1 MSKTN
6 LLSLVF
12 IFCVFSTA
20 AQTDTVRGQVDPVV
34 VTANKYEQRQSTT
47 GKVITVISK
56 EQLTKNNGKS
66 LSQVLNE
73 QAGLVINGSLNNAG
87 SVQTVYMRG
96 ASSGRTLILLD
107 GIPVN
112 DPSMINNE
120 FDLNLFSLDNV
131 DRIEICKGAQSTL
144 YGSDA
149 IAGVINI
156 ITVNADPKKALN
168 LKTSLSGGSLGT
180 FKANTQVYG
189 KKGKFN
195 YAARYTRLT
204 TNGFSAA
211 YDSTGN
217 KDYDRD
223 EYKGNMANAQVKF
236 QATDQLS
243 FRSFLMYSQYKAAI
257 DAGVFADEK
266 DYNINNN
273 NLSTGAGFNF
283 KKDFLSITGNYQYS
297 QVKRTYL
304 NDSNFKSNTIFENNR
319 YYGKTQ
325 FVELYAAISLG
336 SGFTFLQGADY
347 RYSSYNQQYSSVSIY
362 GPYSSAF
369 NDTSLSQSGL
379 YGSLNYLSSN
389 KKFTVEMGGRINT
402 HSRYGNNNTYTF
414 NPSFALSKRVRI
426 LGSIA
431 SGFKAPTLY
440 QLSINN
446 LLSPE
451 KSVNYE
457 AGLQY
462 QQNKV
467 NTRLVYFD
475 RHINNGI
482 DYNYITYQ
490 YFNYIKQLVRGI
502 EYEVSADVT
511 KRFNVNANYTYLQ
524 SKETTQNRITNK
536 DTITYKYLLRRPKH
550 NINIT
555 AGWQATDALFI
566 SLTGKYVS
574 SRYDVGGYAKKD
586 VQLSNYF
593 IAGANASYT
602 LNKNFTLFANAQNI
616 TNKKFFDV
624 RGYNSIPAIVNVGLT
639 ANW

>member
-47 GKVITVISK
+47 GKVITVLTK
-56 EQLTKNNGKS
+56 EQLIKNNGKS

-131 DRIEICKGAQSTL
+131 ERIEICKGAQSTL

-168 LKTSLSGGSLGT
+168 IKTSLSGGSLGT

-211 YDSTGN
+211 YDSTGS

-266 DYNINNN
+266 DYNINNS

-283 KKDFLSITGNYQYS
+283 KKDFLSLTGTYQYS
-297 QVKRTYL
+297 QVQRTYL

-319 YYGKTQ
+319 YFGKTQ
-325 FVELYAAISLG
+325 FVELYAAITLG
-336 SGFTFLQGADY
+336 SGFTLLQGADY
-347 RYSSYNQQYSSVSIY
+347 RYSSYNQQYASVSIY

-389 KKFTVEMGGRINT
+389 KRFTIELGGRINT

-414 NPSFALSKRVRI
+414 NPSFALSKRIRI

-446 LLSPE
+446 MLSPE

-490 YFNYIKQLVRGI
+490 YFNYIKQLVRGL

-511 KRFNVNANYTYLQ
+511 RRLNLNVNYTYLQ

-536 DTITYKYLLRRPKH
+536 DTITYNYLLRRPKH

-555 AGWQATDALFI
+555 AGWQATDELFI

-574 SRYDVGGYAKKD
+574 SRYDVGGYATKD
-586 VQLSNYF
+586 VQLGNYF

-602 LNKNFTLFANAQNI
+602 LNKNFTLFANAQNF

-639 ANW
+639 ATW

>member
-6 LLSLVF
+6 LLITLF
-12 IFCVFSTA
+12 ICCAFITS
-20 AQTDTVRGQVDPVV
+20 AQTDTLKGRVDPVI
-34 VTANKYEQRQSTT
+34 VTANKYEQKQSTT

-56 EQLTKNNGKS
+56 EQLSQSNGKT

-73 QAGLVINGSLNNAG
+73 QAGLVINGALNNYG

-96 ASSGRTLILLD
+96 AASGRTLILLD

-131 DRIEICKGAQSTL
+131 ERIEICKGAQSTL

-149 IAGVINI
+149 IAGVINV
-156 ITVNADPKKALN
+156 ITVNAEAKKALN
-168 LKTSLSGGSLGT
+168 LKASLSGGSLGT

-189 KKGKFN
+189 KKGKFD
-195 YAARYTRLT
+195 YSARYTRLT

-217 KDYDRD
+217 KDFDKD
-223 EYKGNMANAQVKF
+223 EYRGNMANAQVKF

-273 NLSTGAGFNF
+273 NFSTGAGFNF
-283 KKDFLSITGNYQYS
+283 KKDFLTLAGTYQYS
-297 QVKRTYL
+297 QVNRTYL
-304 NDSNFKSNTIFENNR
+304 NDSSFKTSTIFEDNQ
-319 YYGKTQ
+319 YFGKTQ
-325 FVELYAAISLG
+325 FVELYAAINLG
-336 SGFTFLQGADY
+336 SGFTLLQGADF
-347 RYSSYNQQYSSVSIY
+347 RYSSYNQQYKSVSIY

-369 NDTSLSQSGL
+369 NDTSLTQSGL
-379 YGSLNYLSSN
+379 YGSLNYIGQN
-389 KKFTVEMGGRINT
+389 KRFTVEMGGRINT

-414 NPSFALSKRVRI
+414 NPAYALSKQVRVF
-426 LGSIA
+426 GSIA

-440 QLSINN
+440 QLSINS

-451 KSVNYE
+451 KSTNYE
-457 AGLQY
+457 GGVQY
-462 QQNKV
+462 LHKKINS
-467 NTRLVYFD
+467 RLVYFN

-482 DYNYITYQ
+482 DYNYITYK
-490 YFNYIKQLVRGI
+490 YFNYIKQVVQGI
-502 EYEVSADVT
+502 EYEVSAELGSVINLT
-511 KRFNVNANYTYLQ
+511 ANYTYLHP
-524 SKETTQNRITNK
+524 KETTQNRITNK
-536 DTITYKYLLRRPKH
+536 DTLTYNYLLRRPNH
-550 NINIT
+550 NMNLT
-555 AGWQATDALFI
+555 LGWQATPALYI
-566 SLTGKYVS
+566 SLAGKYVS
-574 SRYDVGGYAKKD
+574 SRFDVGGYAKKD
-586 VQLSNYF
+586 VQLDHYF
-593 IAGANASYT
+593 IAGANASYL
-602 LNKNFTLFANAQNI
+602 LNKHFTFFANAQNF

-624 RGYNSIPAIVNVGLT
+624 RGYNSIPAIINAGIT

>member
-457 AGLQY
+457 AGFQY
-462 QQNKV
+462 QHSKINS
-467 NTRLVYFD
+467 RLVYFD

-511 KRFNVNANYTYLQ
+511 RRLNLNANYTYLQ

-536 DTITYKYLLRRPKH
+536 DTITYMYLLRRPKH

-602 LNKNFTLFANAQNI
+602 LNKYFTLFANAQNI

>member
-47 GKVITVISK
+47 GKVITVLTK
-56 EQLTKNNGKS
+56 EQLIKNNGKS

-131 DRIEICKGAQSTL
+131 ERIEICKGAQSTL

-168 LKTSLSGGSLGT
+168 IKTSLSGGSLGT

-211 YDSTGN
+211 YDTTGS

-266 DYNINNN
+266 DYNINNS

-283 KKDFLSITGNYQYS
+283 KKDFLSLTGTYQYS
-297 QVKRTYL
+297 QVQRTYL

-319 YYGKTQ
+319 YFGKTQ
-325 FVELYAAISLG
+325 FVELYAAITLG
-336 SGFTFLQGADY
+336 SGFTLLQGADY
-347 RYSSYNQQYSSVSIY
+347 RYSSYNQQYASVSIY

-389 KKFTVEMGGRINT
+389 KRFTIELGGRINT

-414 NPSFALSKRVRI
+414 NPSFALSKRIRI

-446 LLSPE
+446 MLSPE

-490 YFNYIKQLVRGI
+490 YFNYIKQLVRGL

-511 KRFNVNANYTYLQ
+511 RRLNLNVNYTYLQ

-536 DTITYKYLLRRPKH
+536 DTITYNYLLKRPKH

-555 AGWQATDALFI
+555 AGWQATDELFI

-574 SRYDVGGYAKKD
+574 SRYDVGGYATKD
-586 VQLSNYF
+586 VQLGNYF
-593 IAGANASYT
+593 IAGANASYL
-602 LNKNFTLFANAQNI
+602 LNKNFTLFANAQNF

-639 ANW
+639 ATW